1 MGPTGPFTRWPRAA
15 GSFLKDTIMNK
26 RFRSPTNTP
35 LSVALTSGHTT
46 VIPPEGVD
54 LPSIFHREAIAR
66 GAVLAEGGTAE
77 DQTLV
82 FNRNIAV
89 REAVSSMIS
98 GADKD
103 DFTGDGKPNLMK
115 LKAKTGFPVTREE
128 ADAVFAELTQKG

>member
-1 MGPTGPFTRWPRAA
+1 M
-15 GSFLKDTIMNK
+15 
-26 RFRSPTNTP
+26 
-35 LSVALTSGHTT
+35 
-46 VIPPEGVD
+46 
-54 LPSIFHREAIAR
+54 
-66 GAVLAEGGTAE
+66 LAEGGTAE